1 MYFKQDLLLT
11 VTVKLAK
18 KSFWGNVSIKDI
30 MDGID
35 HILFFVGKQHI
46 TVGM

>member
-30 MDGID
+30 MDD